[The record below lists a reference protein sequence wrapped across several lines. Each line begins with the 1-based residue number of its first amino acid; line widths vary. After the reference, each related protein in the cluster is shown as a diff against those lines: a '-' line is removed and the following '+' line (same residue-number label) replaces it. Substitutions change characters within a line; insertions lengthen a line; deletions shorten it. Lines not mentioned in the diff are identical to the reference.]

1 MDWANLFEQI
11 TLLSIMGSVVAMSI
25 VVIKAIFRQKLSAKI
40 HYYIWF
46 LLVLKLVIPLD
57 FQAQLNP
64 FNYINAESQKY
75 NIYSMVD
82 QNISSNTTLDT
93 NTITIQE
100 NNVVKDKQVK
110 TETVH
115 NFGLGFNYKTGALIW
130 MIGSLSILTYIII
143 VNIMLWISIKKSP
156 RCNRQDVNKILQES
170 KLKLKVHSKVS
181 IIYDQHLKS
190 PAVYGII
197 RPKILISE
205 NIINRLTFEELRF
218 VLLHEVTHIKRK
230 DLIVNLFIMLLQVIY
245 WFNPIIWYSL
255 HQFKQDCE
263 VACDAT
269 ALTVL
274 TTNEVVGYGQTIIN
288 MLKILSKSNL
298 PIGTLGFSNK
308 YSRRRIIMITLY
320 NKRSIAWTVAAL
332 SLVLMIGCS
341 SITKPSNGDEK
352 SNTEVPTSSNVKS
365 ETDSDNTSS
374 TNASEGTKDTS
385 NNLNSSLLDN
395 MDTTKS
401 PFEKGYYDYQGTIN
415 NNISIQMSIYPLGK
429 DIVGS
434 YFYDS
439 QRKEIK
445 LKGKSGAE
453 DIVLYEYDDTGKNTG
468 IFKGTMKTV
477 DKIEG
482 TWKSADNKT
491 SYPFTLLLK
500 SNLPGVEYGKRYSIA
515 VGTESDQNVE
525 NFVAKIQ
532 GYIVNDNKK
541 QLAEQVKYPINVKID
556 DKVTEIQNADDFIE
570 NYYKIINPAYKQV
583 IGNAFTKYMFA
594 NWQGVMFGTGLNNI
608 WINNV
613 TTTGDNLELMIIS
626 INN

>member
-1 MDWANLFEQI
+1 
-11 TLLSIMGSVVAMSI
+11 
-25 VVIKAIFRQKLSAKI
+25 
-40 HYYIWF
+40 
-46 LLVLKLVIPLD
+46 
-57 FQAQLNP
+57 
-64 FNYINAESQKY
+64 
-75 NIYSMVD
+75 
-82 QNISSNTTLDT
+82 
-93 NTITIQE
+93 
-100 NNVVKDKQVK
+100 
-110 TETVH
+110 
-115 NFGLGFNYKTGALIW
+115 LGFNYKTGALIW
-130 MIGSLSILTYIII
+130 MIGALSKLTYIII
-143 VNIMLWISIKKSP
+143 VNIMLWISIKKSN
-156 RCNRQDVNKILQES
+156 RCDRQDVNKILQES

-205 NIINRLTFEELRF
+205 NIIHRLTSEELRF

-274 TTNEVVGYGQTIIN
+274 TTKEVVGYGQTIIN

-308 YSRRRIIMITLY
+308 YSKRRIIMITLF
-320 NKRSIAWTVAAL
+320 NKKSITWTVAAL

-341 SITKPSNGDEK
+341 SITKPSNDSNDK
-352 SNTEVPTSSNVKS
+352 SNTEVSNISNVKP
-365 ETDSDNTSS
+365 EADSDNTSS
-374 TNASEGTKDTS
+374 TNASEGTKDIS
-385 NNLNSSLLDN
+385 SNLNSSLLDN
-395 MDTTKS
+395 IDTTNS
-401 PFEKGYYDYQGTIN
+401 SFEKGYYDYQGTIN
-415 NNISIQMSIYPLGK
+415 NNISIQMSVYPLGK

-434 YFYDS
+434 YFYES
-439 QRKEIK
+439 KRKEMK

-468 IFKGTMKTV
+468 IFKGKMKTI

-482 TWKSADNKT
+482 TWMSADNKT

-515 VGTESDQNVE
+515 VGTQGDQNVE

-541 QLAEQVKYPINVKID
+541 LLAEQVKYPINVKIN
-556 DKVTEIQNADDFIE
+556 DKVTEMQNANDFIE
-570 NYYKIINPAYKQV
+570 NYEKIINPAFKQV

-594 NWQGVMFGTGLNNI
+594 NWKGVMFGSGSNNI